1 MKNCEQISGF
11 TSNFGNKEGPKE
23 IGDAHWVNRRF
34 SSTNIQIVL
43 EILTISLSLFGLII
57 FLQVTAQHAQ
67 AQVSS
72 DFGAG
77 GSPGQLGPSDQG
89 GGLGSPGQLGPSDQG
104 GGLGSPGQLGP
115 SDQGGGLGQSPS
127 QQYSVY
133 PNDNLGFKLEV
144 PSDSRIYKE
153 TPNYAILS
161 IPGGALG
168 ISLVTNLNGQSLKDF
183 AQTQFSKTQ
192 QSSSDVRIAK
202 VKSGTLSGYP
212 STVVIYGTTS
222 ESGNREVGMKDY
234 TVTGDRG
241 YMLEFLISGRAVNCC
256 LDAVLS
262 NINHITSSFEIT
274 GQEQSPSSEQ
284 PQNIPS
290 PEQSPSSEQPQN
302 IPPPF

>member
-77 GSPGQLGPSDQG
+77 GSPGQLGSSDQG

-104 GGLGSPGQLGP
+104 GGLGSPGQLGS

-153 TPNYAILS
+153 TPNYAIYRFR
-161 IPGGALG
+161 GVH
-168 ISLVTNLNGQSLKDF
+168 LVS
-183 AQTQFSKTQ
+183 
-192 QSSSDVRIAK
+192 R
-202 VKSGTLSGYP
+202 
-212 STVVIYGTTS
+212 
-222 ESGNREVGMKDY
+222 
-234 TVTGDRG
+234 
-241 YMLEFLISGRAVNCC
+241 
-256 LDAVLS
+256 
-262 NINHITSSFEIT
+262 
-274 GQEQSPSSEQ
+274 
-284 PQNIPS
+284 
-290 PEQSPSSEQPQN
+290 
-302 IPPPF
+302 

>member
-77 GSPGQLGPSDQG
+77 GSPGQLGS
-89 GGLGSPGQLGPSDQG
+89 
-104 GGLGSPGQLGP
+104 

>member
-77 GSPGQLGPSDQG
+77 
-89 GGLGSPGQLGPSDQG
+89 
-104 GGLGSPGQLGP
+104 GSPGQLGP

>member
-77 GSPGQLGPSDQG
+77 
-89 GGLGSPGQLGPSDQG
+89 GSPGQLGPSDQG

>member
-89 GGLGSPGQLGPSDQG
+89 GGLGSPGQLGS
-104 GGLGSPGQLGP
+104 